1 MPKPSPSL
9 TATISPAS
17 PPQPTKRARMDDHD
31 DGPEIPEVRSVKRA
45 KRRKARPGIPDQDL
59 DLDLERGLNLAI
71 GKMDRG
77 LLADYIAQRTKRFRS
92 ELSAVELEDLHIPG
106 KCISPRGLLNR
117 LM

>member
-9 TATISPAS
+9 AATISPAS
-17 PPQPTKRARMDDHD
+17 PQSTKRARNDDDD
-31 DGPEIPEVRSVKRA
+31 DGPEIPEVRPGKKA
-45 KRRKARPGIPDQDL
+45 KRRKPRSGIQDQDL

-71 GKMDRG
+71 GRMDRG
-77 LLADYIAQRTKRFRS
+77 LLADYIAQRTKRFHS

-106 KCISPRGLLNR
+106 KCISPRGLPNR